1 MPENLAVYRQNGE
14 AFAVAIT
21 LTDSE
26 RIYFRSTY
34 DEAQTILFRL
44 YWWGMLLLLSS
55 GLLFVAMLMRP
66 RIARVVVVL
75 GLIERYS
82 NATEWLCSV
91 SKEMEE
97 HPEKRLS
104 LLLEMDRRL
113 FTEMVLHSYEELKKD
128 PKALREVEEK
138 FAANGVSLSQFMTE
152 AENYLKSAFETV
164 KPEENGTEDGN
175 QAGGNSETTGGSA
188 DKKGGA

>member
-1 MPENLAVYRQNGE
+1 
-14 AFAVAIT
+14 
-21 LTDSE
+21 
-26 RIYFRSTY
+26 
-34 DEAQTILFRL
+34 
-44 YWWGMLLLLSS
+44 
-55 GLLFVAMLMRP
+55 MLMRP

-75 GLIERYS
+75 GLIERYP

-104 LLLEMDRRL
+104 LLLEMDRRQ

-138 FAANGVSLSQFMTE
+138 FAANGVSLSQFMAE

-164 KPEENGTEDGN
+164 KPKENGTEDGN
-175 QAGGNSETTGGSA
+175 PAGGNSETTGGNADGDNNGSGGATGGSA
-188 DKKGGA
+188 DNAKGGA